1 MVSAATT
8 SRTQTASRTQLSRV
22 TLVGERRRVDI
33 VLPSDTPI
41 GQLLPDILQLLDDRA
56 ASRPMTRQLIT
67 SDGSVL
73 PHEATLSSSEVP
85 DGAVLQLVRAHA
97 APPAPVVHDVTD
109 QVADDLDLRAWRW
122 RPAARRASSGVAT
135 VVFAVAAAL
144 LARREFAL
152 ESVTTALAAVTVV
165 FLVAGALVSKIGDG
179 NRGLATALLLASG
192 GLGLLAAWTAADAY
206 GWSGPARLAGVVAA
220 LVLTLVLLAYFS
232 PLGRGAL
239 LGAGATAFI
248 TLVWEAVAAVQDR
261 PDRLGAV
268 MAVFSVV
275 LLGVL
280 PRLALM
286 ASGLTG
292 LDDRRSAG
300 ASVSRHQVANALAA
314 THRGL
319 ALITVATVVSAAA
332 GGWLLTAS
340 GQPTVWTVALTALT
354 AVVLLSQ
361 ARAFPLVAEVVALF
375 SGAALLVVRLAV
387 EWVDHAGGAGALV
400 LLCVAG
406 VLPLLV
412 LAVQP
417 PEHVQVRLRRIG
429 DLIESLGVIGLFP
442 LAVGVFGIYGQ
453 LLNKF

>member
-1 MVSAATT
+1 MVSTATT
-8 SRTQTASRTQLSRV
+8 SRTQLSRV
-22 TLVGERRRVDI
+22 TLIGERRRADL

-41 GQLLPDILQLLDDRA
+41 GQLLPDILRLLDDRVA
-56 ASRPMTRQLIT
+56 TRPTTRQLVT

-73 PHEATLSSSEVP
+73 PNDATLSSAEVA

-122 RPAARRASSGVAT
+122 RPAARRVSAGVAT
-135 VVFAVAAAL
+135 VVFAVAAAV
-144 LARREFAL
+144 LARHEFAL
-152 ESVTTALAAVTVV
+152 QSVATALLAATVV
-165 FLVAGALVSKIGDG
+165 FLLAGAVVAKVGEG
-179 NRGLATALLLASG
+179 NLGLATALLFAAG

-206 GWSGPARLAGVVAA
+206 DWSGEARLAGVVGA

-232 PLGRGAL
+232 PLGRGGL
-239 LGAGATAFI
+239 IGAVAAVAVA
-248 TLVWEAVAAVQDR
+248 LVWEAVAALQDR

-268 MAVFSVV
+268 MTVFSVV
-275 LLGVL
+275 LLGLL

-292 LDDRRSAG
+292 LDDRRSSG
-300 ASVSRHQVANALAA
+300 VSVSRHQVSNALAA

-319 ALITVATVVSAAA
+319 ALATVVAAASAAA
-332 GGWLLTAS
+332 GGWLLTTADE
-340 GQPTVWTVALTALT
+340 PTVWTVVLASLT
-354 AVVLLSQ
+354 AVVLLSR

-375 SGAALLVVRLAV
+375 GAAAVLVVRLAV
-387 EWVDHAGGAGALV
+387 LWLDHSGGAGALA
-400 LLCVAG
+400 LLAAAA

-412 LAVQP
+412 LAIEP
-417 PEHVQVRLRRIG
+417 PEHVRVRLRRLA
-429 DLIESLGVIGLFP
+429 DLIESFGVIGLFP

-453 LLNKF
+453 LLDKF